1 MIQMILILV
10 IEVLNV
16 CDTKGL
22 ISKYEAMTLF
32 KNNAISSIILDNG
45 KYEYVSAY
53 WRISDSDKILDL
65 EDMKERIEQM
75 TSFVYN
81 KEKSCLHCC

>member
-1 MIQMILILV
+1 MIQMILII
-10 IEVLNV
+10 IEVLIV
-16 CDTKGL
+16 CDVNGL

-53 WRISDSDKILDL
+53 WRISNSDKILDL

-75 TSFVYN
+75 TSFIYN
-81 KEKSCLHCC
+81 KEKNSLHCC